1 MSRVPAGCI
10 SIGRIVGAFGLRGT
24 VKVVAFDPTDL
35 RYGLVVNA
43 RFGHGIAQTL
53 EVAEVKRQRGG
64 LLVRFR
70 GVEDVCSAQE
80 LRGCEL
86 FCPASVLGSLG
97 PHTYRDRELIGLEVS
112 DARLGSL
119 GKVGEVMHY
128 PSSDVVIVGARRIMV
143 PLLTAY
149 GVRIDLTGGRI
160 TTRLPAGFEDI

>member
-1 MSRVPAGCI
+1 LNPVPAGCV
-10 SIGRIVGAFGLRGT
+10 SIGRIVGTFGLRGA
-24 VKVVAFDPTDL
+24 VKVVSFDPTDL

-43 RFGHGIAQTL
+43 RFGQRTARTL
-53 EVAEVKRQRGG
+53 EVAEVKRRHGG

-70 GVEDVCSAQE
+70 GVEDVCAAQE
-80 LRGCEL
+80 LRGFEL
-86 FCPASVLGSLG
+86 FCAASVLGSLG

-128 PSSDVVIVGARRIMV
+128 PSSDVVIVGARRMMV

-160 TTRLPAGFEDI
+160 TTRLPTGFEDI